1 MSKGAWQEW
10 LSSLREGKNP
20 CYRCRKNGRDRAGN
34 NYHHYGDG
42 KGGHCHACGF
52 TQLSDDEKAR
62 RGVEDIYEDEEYEVN
77 LMAKEF
83 TQEDHDNLK
92 KITTFSG
99 KNYRGIS
106 DETYKS
112 YAVRHEYSQDTG
124 ELLRQYYPNT
134 LASNFISYKVRVL
147 PKDFYSLGELG
158 NDLDLFGQWRWK
170 AGGGKYIA
178 ILAGEIDC
186 LSAYEMLNKKDS
198 GYGAIPC
205 VSAVNGESGSHKQI
219 QKHYEY
225 FSTFDRC
232 VVIYDNDEAGQAAV
246 EKVAKVL
253 PKDKVY
259 VVKLNLKDTNEYLKA
274 GREKEWVNLFYRAE
288 KYTPAGVISSKNLY
302 SQILERANI
311 DKITLP
317 PFMTKLEDMMCGGIP
332 LKSIV
337 FLTAASGQGKTSFV
351 NELVLHW
358 IFNTGFKV
366 GVCSLESDCAEYGE
380 NLLSRHIGRKLALIR
395 SKEEKQEFLTREDIR
410 DKAFELLEDEFGNP
424 RFFLND
430 DRGDFGSI
438 QSKIEQMIVEC
449 GCQIIVIDPVSDALA
464 GMTNEQVELFMGWQK
479 QMTKSHNVTFVNI
492 AHTKKI
498 GGNGGKEASGSTGAM
513 ITEESIT
520 GSSSQYKSSS
530 INIILVRNKLHE
542 QIEERNTTKVFLA
555 KCRHTGFTGPAGEIY
570 YDCETHTLYDK
581 EYYFTNIKKVEF

>member
-1 MSKGAWQEW
+1 MSSPWQDW
-10 LSSLREGKNP
+10 LSNLKIGKNA

-34 NYHHYGDG
+34 NFHFYGEG
-42 KGGHCHACGF
+42 KGGFCHSCEF
-52 TQLSDDEKAR
+52 TILSDDEKAR
-62 RGVEDIYEDEEYEVN
+62 RGLDVELVEEEVEIN
-77 LMAKEF
+77 IMAKEI
-83 TQEDHDNLK
+83 TKEDIDNIKRL
-92 KITTFSG
+92 TTFDG
-99 KNYRGIS
+99 RGLRGIS
-106 DETYKS
+106 NETYEL
-112 YAVRHEYSQDTG
+112 YRVRHEYCQETG
-124 ELLRQYYPNT
+124 QVLRQYYPNT
-134 LASNFISYKVRVL
+134 KDGKFASYKVRSM
-147 PKDFYSLGELG
+147 PKDFYAMGEMS
-158 NDLDLFGQWRWK
+158 NDLDLFGQWLYK
-170 AGGGKYIA
+170 AGGGKYVA
-178 ILAGEIDC
+178 VLAGEIDC
-186 LSAYEMLNKKDS
+186 LSAHEMLNKKDS

-205 VSAVNGESGSHKQI
+205 VSAVNGESGSHKQL
-219 QKHYEY
+219 QKHYAW
-225 FSTFDRC
+225 FSTFEKI
-232 VVIYDNDEAGQAAV
+232 VLIYDNDDAGKEAV
-246 EKVAKVL
+246 EKVAKIL
-253 PKDKVY
+253 PKGKVF
-259 VVKLNLKDTNEYLKA
+259 VVKLNMKDTNEYLKA

-302 SQILERANI
+302 SQIVERASI
-311 DKITLP
+311 DKISLP
-317 PFMTKLEDMMCGGIP
+317 PFMVKLEDMMCGGIP

-358 IFNTGFKV
+358 IFNTPFKV

-380 NLLSRHIGRKLALIR
+380 NLLSRHIGRKLSLIR
-395 SKEEKQEFLTREDIR
+395 DKNEKQEFLSRDDIR
-410 DKAFELLEDEFGNP
+410 DKAFELLEDEYGNP

-430 DRGDFGSI
+430 DRGDFGSL

-449 GCQIIVIDPVSDALA
+449 GCQIIVIDPVSDVFA
-464 GMTNEQVELFMGWQK
+464 GMTNEQVELFMSWSK

-542 QIEERNTTKVFLA
+542 DVVERNCTKVFLA

-570 YDCETHTLYDK
+570 YDSETHTLYDK
-581 EYYFTNIKKVEF
+581 EYYFTQIKPAEF